1 MVENDLILEQ
11 NDDIAETFDD
21 FFKVKHS
28 SLPGPFVDIDQAE
41 NWIGHPTLGIF
52 EQLKTTPVL

>member
-28 SLPGPFVDIDQAE
+28 SLQVPLLILTKLRTE
-41 NWIGHPTLGIF
+41 LGT
-52 EQLKTTPVL
+52 QL

>member
-41 NWIGHPTLGIF
+41 N
-52 EQLKTTPVL
+52 